1 MVGTFVRIGILYVL
15 VHLITGIL
23 HILSEIFP
31 KERIGMD
38 PDQLRMIRIQIW
50 MAKKLSIL
58 TDFSY
63 IRDQGVGIKLHK
75 THRRTADVLSNFIY
89 TV

>member
-1 MVGTFVRIGILYVL
+1 MVGTFLRIGILYVL
-15 VHLITGIL
+15 VHLIIGIL
-23 HILSEIFP
+23 HIWSEIFP

-50 MAKKLSIL
+50 MAIKFSIL

-63 IRDQGVGIKLHK
+63 IRDQGVGIK
-75 THRRTADVLSNFIY
+75 AQNPSENC
-89 TV
+89 